1 MLTLTTYRVLFTSIN
16 KNVNIL
22 NEYLKNIFHNFSP
35 NRITKCNYRD
45 LAWMVKRMIVKGKLK
60 EQSKLTKIYYKYG
73 KRTSDLEKIIITI
86 TNECVKIISAAKYKY
101 IKLMCEKLNDPLA
114 APKPCWK
121 IMNSFL
127 SNKKIP
133 AIPPLL
139 VNGETISNFSQ
150 KACPFN
156 RFFAS
161 QCTPL

>member
-1 MLTLTTYRVLFTSIN
+1 MLTLTTNRVLFTSIN

-35 NRITKCNYRD
+35 NRIIKCNYRD
-45 LAWMVKRMIVKGKLK
+45 LPWMTVKRVIVESKLK

-101 IKLMCEKLNDPLA
+101 IKLMCEKLNDPLT

-127 SNKKIP
+127 SNKKFLP
-133 AIPPLL
+133 YHLYWL
-139 VNGETISNFSQ
+139 MGKQSQ
-150 KACPFN
+150 TSL